1 MEARGVARV
10 PFVAVD
16 GDDRRVRAVDS
27 LLAGQLRG
35 PDVQENHAHAAHER
49 WGRGALKVKK
59 RTRDDFSDFSAEIWP
74 LRGGNTPKEKE
85 APVSVAIPRGAT
97 RGRSSPARGRHGQ
110 HGACAR
116 PISRPDRG
124 RHGRATRPR
133 TMSHLDARL
142 NLARKS
148 QILTRDLSLPV
159 VPVPR
164 RKTSAT
170 ASSWSGSTPTRASP

>member
-1 MEARGVARV
+1 
-10 PFVAVD
+10 
-16 GDDRRVRAVDS
+16 
-27 LLAGQLRG
+27 
-35 PDVQENHAHAAHER
+35 
-49 WGRGALKVKK
+49 
-59 RTRDDFSDFSAEIWP
+59 
-74 LRGGNTPKEKE
+74 
-85 APVSVAIPRGAT
+85 VSVAIPRGAT

-148 QILTRDLSLPV
+148 QILTRDLSLPI